1 MANSQKTNGEQTA
14 DGKFAPGNQIG
25 NRFSKGESGNSAG
38 RPRLTKLTDSLRQQI
53 AETNPDADDQT
64 VAETIAKTLITLAL
78 SGDVQAIK
86 ECFDRCEGKPKQ
98 AIDLDIQATNWR
110 EEARR
115 YGITEAEVAA
125 EARLLLTEF
134 DDVGSDEASN

>member
-14 DGKFAPGNQIG
+14 DGKFAPGNKIG

-38 RPRLTKLTDSLRQQI
+38 RPRLTKLTDALREQVSGELPGAPERTI
-53 AETNPDADDQT
+53 AEA
-64 VAETIAKTLITLAL
+64 IARKLTKLAL
-78 SGDVQAIK
+78 GGDIAAIK
-86 ECFDRCEGKPKQ
+86 EVFDRCEGRPKQ

-115 YGITEAEVAA
+115 YGITESEVAA